1 MTTARRSWPRSK
13 HLPALSLI
21 LVLLASVPGAAHRR
35 DEYLQAT
42 RIAIEPDRVDIFL
55 DLTPGIAVAE
65 RVLAEVDRD
74 RSGSISAGESGGY
87 ARMLLSALELE
98 VDGSALSIEPVES
111 SASTVEAMRG
121 GEGAIRVTA
130 SARLPPLG
138 AGRHHLRYRNNFRP
152 DLGVYLA
159 NALVPASGRIAVTA
173 QRRDVD
179 QRELTIEYTVGGA
192 TETRVWTLAVGIS
205 SAFMFIALLWSA
217 RRLGRATTSKEMLIS
232 DC

>member
-1 MTTARRSWPRSK
+1 MTTARRSSPRSK
-13 HLPALSLI
+13 HLQALSLI
-21 LVLLASVPGAAHRR
+21 LVLLASVSGAAHRR

-65 RVLAEVDRD
+65 RVLADVDRD
-74 RSGSISAGESGGY
+74 RSGSISPGESSGY
-87 ARMLLSALELE
+87 ARVLLGALELD
-98 VDGSALSIEPVES
+98 VNGSALPIELVGS

-138 AGRHHLRYRNNFRP
+138 AGRHRLRYRNNFRP

-159 NALVPASGRIAVTA
+159 NALVPASDRIAVTA

-179 QRELTIEYTVGGA
+179 QRELTIDYTVGAA
-192 TETRVWTLAVGIS
+192 TETRVWKLAVGIS
-205 SAFMFIALLWSA
+205 SACLFVALVWSA
-217 RRLGRATTSKEMLIS
+217 RRFGRVTT
-232 DC
+232 